1 MSGRPV
7 TRPRPGHSL
16 GHGLGLGPSP
26 RPGHSL
32 GHGLGLGPSPRYES
46 RF

>member
-7 TRPRPGHSL
+7 TRPRPGHS
-16 GHGLGLGPSP
+16 P
-26 RPGHSL
+26 

-46 RF
+46 RFKPKQSSRCNTST